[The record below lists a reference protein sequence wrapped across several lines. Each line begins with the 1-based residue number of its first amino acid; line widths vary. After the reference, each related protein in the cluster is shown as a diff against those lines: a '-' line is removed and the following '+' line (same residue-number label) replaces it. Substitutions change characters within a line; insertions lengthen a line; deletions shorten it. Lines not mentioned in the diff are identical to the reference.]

1 MGGIV
6 MKNLY
11 QFLKSKLNIDK
22 FIINKI
28 LLSKDTN
35 NFEIEI
41 LKFDN
46 RTLKSEILT
55 VSFDE
60 LNDLDIMS
68 EIAKYFRDYNTN
80 NKIASLIDKINYKLE
95 LILFFLILTI
105 LFFTFL
111 GFNILNP
118 KYVYKIYSFEDYEF
132 EKKINE
138 LGNDGWELVFARRAL
153 KTKNYGYYPEYYEGV
168 YECIFRK
175 RKYY

>member
-1 MGGIV
+1 
-6 MKNLY
+6 
-11 QFLKSKLNIDK
+11 
-22 FIINKI
+22 
-28 LLSKDTN
+28 
-35 NFEIEI
+35 
-41 LKFDN
+41 
-46 RTLKSEILT
+46 
-55 VSFDE
+55 
-60 LNDLDIMS
+60 MS

-80 NKIASLIDKINYKLE
+80 NKIASLMDKINYKLE

-132 EKKINE
+132 EKRINE